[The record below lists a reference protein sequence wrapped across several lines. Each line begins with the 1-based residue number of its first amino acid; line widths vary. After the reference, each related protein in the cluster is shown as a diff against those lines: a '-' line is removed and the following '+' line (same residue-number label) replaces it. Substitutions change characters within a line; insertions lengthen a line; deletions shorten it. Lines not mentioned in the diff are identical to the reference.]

1 MPRCYRHTPKAACVL
16 AVVEVTYPAGKL
28 LVEGFRCPLCGEEY
42 FTGDQV
48 AESQRRAEEL
58 GLFGPR
64 RVSRRKLRQVGS
76 SLSVTLD
83 RGILRELLPDAK
95 AGDEVEVGLEGD
107 KIVIRPVDD

>member
-1 MPRCYRHTPKAACVL
+1 MVQ
-16 AVVEVTYPAGKL
+16 VTYPGGPL
-28 LVEGFRCPLCGEEY
+28 LVEGYRCPLCGEEL
-42 FTGDQV
+42 FTGEQV
-48 AESQRRAEEL
+48 ELSQRRAEKL

-83 RGILRELLPDAK
+83 RGILRELMPDAK

-107 KIVIRPVDD
+107 KIVIRAIEDD